1 MPEATLTAP
10 APSVGTSGA
19 APSSSPAPVAT
30 PSTGG
35 EPDDGALV
43 DTGAATPTPEGDQTG
58 ATSDTDPSA
67 GGETDGDG
75 RLLPRYIRELKTT
88 NPEDY
93 KRAKAEFFGH
103 SAYRQVFPT
112 VGDARQAK
120 QTLELVGGEAGL
132 ATLQQDMSEFR
143 EVAGQYVNGD
153 PKFVD
158 DLAQNDPIAFG
169 THAPR
174 YLDKLREVDALAF
187 NRLIAKQFVSE
198 FAATGFRAQL
208 EQAYAATQDPKV
220 RGVLNQLAKWHD
232 DVEQLSKQEDDP
244 RYKKLQ
250 EELRAERA
258 GNSEK
263 GYKEFYSGYQT
274 DARKGIDGAA
284 TKLLDSYLKGQTV
297 DPEDMALLRRNAI
310 QIANEVISKDDTFTK
325 QRNLLL
331 QRQDKEA
338 AVRYAVA
345 RFEQALGDPQSGSVK
360 RVIKA
365 FGRTGAKP
373 AVAAQPSQQT
383 AKPAAPQIEGFT
395 RIKDRPNPMDIDSQR
410 SKGLVLNQRA
420 ILKDGR
426 KVTWATA

>member
-1 MPEATLTAP
+1 MPDATLTAP
-10 APSVGTSGA
+10 APSVGGNGSA
-19 APSSSPAPVAT
+19 VPSSAPAEVT
-30 PSTGG
+30 PSSTG
-35 EPDDGALV
+35 EPEGGAPL
-43 DTGAATPTPEGDQTG
+43 GADTPTPEGEQTG
-58 ATSDTDPSA
+58 ATPDTDSA
-67 GGETDGDG
+67 GGLDTDGDG
-75 RLLPRYIRELKTT
+75 RLLPRYIRELKAA

-103 SAYRQVFPT
+103 SAYKQVFPT

-143 EVAGQYVNGD
+143 EVAGQFINGD

-158 DLAQNDPIAFG
+158 DLAANDPIAFG

-174 YLDKLREVDALAF
+174 YLEKLREVDTPAF
-187 NRLIAKQFVSE
+187 NKLVASQLVNE
-198 FAATGFRAQL
+198 FQATGFRAQL

-220 RGVLNQLAKWHD
+220 RVILNQLAKWHD
-232 DVEQLSKQEDDP
+232 NVDAISKQEEDP

-250 EELRAERA
+250 EELRAERTGKA
-258 GNSEK
+258 EETFK
-263 GYKEFYSGYQT
+263 AFREGYKTE
-274 DARKGIDGAA
+274 AKKGIDGTA
-284 TKLLDSYLKGQTV
+284 TKLLDSYLGGQKI
-297 DPEDMALLRRNAI
+297 DPDDKILLMRNAI
-310 QIANEVISKDDTFTK
+310 QLADATISKDETFTK

-331 QRQDKEA
+331 QRQDKPA
-338 AVRYAVA
+338 AVRYVTA
-345 RFEQALGDPQSGSVK
+345 RYEEALKESVK

-373 AVAAQPSQQT
+373 AVTAQPT
-383 AKPAAPQIEGFT
+383 LPAKPAAPQVDGFT
-395 RIKDRPNPMDIDSQR
+395 RIGERPNPHDIDGNR
-410 SKGLVLNQRA
+410 SRGMLLNQRA

>member
-10 APSVGTSGA
+10 APSVGTTSA

-35 EPDDGALV
+35 EPNDGAPL

-67 GGETDGDG
+67 GGQDTDGDG

-103 SAYRQVFPT
+103 TAYRQVFPT

-132 ATLQQDMSEFR
+132 ATLQQDMGEFR
-143 EVAGQYVNGD
+143 EVAGQFINGD

-174 YLDKLREVDALAF
+174 YLDKLREVDAPAF
-187 NRLIAKQFVSE
+187 NRLIAKQLVNE
-198 FAATGFRAQL
+198 FSATGFRAQL

-232 DVEQLSKQEDDP
+232 DVEQVSKQEDDP

-250 EELRAERA
+250 EELRNERTGKAEESFKAFR
-258 GNSEK
+258 E
-263 GYKEFYSGYQT
+263 GYKT
-274 DARKGIDGAA
+274 DAKKGIDVTA
-284 TKLLDSYLKGQTV
+284 TKLLDSYLKGQTI
-297 DPEDMALLRRNAI
+297 DPDDKALLMRNAI
-310 QIANEVISKDDTFTK
+310 QIADQVISKDETFTK

-338 AVRYAVA
+338 AVRYVLA
-345 RFEQALGDPQSGSVK
+345 RYEQALGESVK

-373 AVAAQPSQQT
+373 AVIPQQT
-383 AKPAAPQIEGFT
+383 QQPAKPATQVVDGFS
-395 RIKDRPNPMDIDSQR
+395 RINDRPQPMEIDYPR
-410 SKGLVLNQRA
+410 SSGMLLKQRA
-420 ILKDGR
+420 VLKDGR